1 MKQQIPKPKICAC
14 VLAAGRSSRF
24 GASKLVQ
31 QFRGKPLVQNALLAA
46 QDACEGRV
54 YLVVGHDQES
64 VIEAAAGL
72 FDRVIVNKDF
82 GDGIGTSIAAAVR
95 VCRNEADAILIALAD
110 QPLVTAAHIQNL
122 IDTWSGADNEIVSS
136 SFDGIACP
144 PILFPK
150 GAFSALSELQGDN
163 GAKSLLAN
171 DKFVVSSIDF
181 PPAKFD
187 IDRPE
192 DLQRSSQD

>member
-187 IDRPE
+187 VDRPE

>member
-24 GASKLVQ
+24 GSSKLVQ
-31 QFRGKPLVQNALLAA
+31 QFRGKPLVQYVLLAA
-46 QDACEGRV
+46 QGACEGQV

-82 GDGIGTSIAAAVR
+82 GDGIGTSIAAAAR

-171 DKFVVSSIDF
+171 DEFVVSSIDF

-192 DLQRSSQD
+192 DLQRYSQD

>member
-14 VLAAGRSSRF
+14 MLAAGRSSRF

-31 QFRGKPLVQNALLAA
+31 QFRGKPLVQNALLAT

-82 GDGIGTSIAAAVR
+82 SDGIGTSIAAAVR
-95 VCRNEADAILIALAD
+95 VCRDEADAILIALAD
-110 QPLVTAAHIQNL
+110 QPLVTAAHIQDL

-150 GAFSALSELQGDN
+150 GAFSALSGLQGDN

-171 DKFVVSSIDF
+171 DDFVVSSIDF